1 MIGEILTKFFYM
13 SFNDWSLD
21 KTNLI
26 VEEENEEKENT
37 EEKPEKGDLKL
48 DLKET
53 ATTGDW
59 SNQASP
65 DFGSVEAASPE
76 DKQDKEAPG
85 RTPKE
90 DSEGWKKFQELTS
103 GIDKVLKEKS
113 SKLEEIKVDSY
124 YQRKK
129 TQVKI
134 VIIIVIIIIIIII
147 IPVLH
152 TECPVK
158 GYATGRRTTV
168 YQFCSLIEL

>member
-1 MIGEILTKFFYM
+1 MP
-13 SFNDWSLD
+13 FNDLSLG
-21 KTNLI
+21 KNNLI
-26 VEEENEEKENT
+26 VEEQENEEKEDT

-65 DFGSVEAASPE
+65 DFGSVGASPE
-76 DKQDKEAPG
+76 DKQEDKEAPG

-103 GIDKVLKEKS
+103 GIDKVLKEKT

-134 VIIIVIIIIIIII
+134 ITKIVIIYNIY
-147 IPVLH
+147 L
-152 TECPVK
+152 C
-158 GYATGRRTTV
+158 
-168 YQFCSLIEL
+168 

>member
-1 MIGEILTKFFYM
+1 MP
-13 SFNDWSLD
+13 FNDLSLG
-21 KTNLI
+21 KNNLI
-26 VEEENEEKENT
+26 VEEQENEEKEDT

-103 GIDKVLKEKS
+103 GIDKVLKEKT

-134 VIIIVIIIIIIII
+134 ITKIVIIYNIY
-147 IPVLH
+147 L
-152 TECPVK
+152 C
-158 GYATGRRTTV
+158 
-168 YQFCSLIEL
+168 